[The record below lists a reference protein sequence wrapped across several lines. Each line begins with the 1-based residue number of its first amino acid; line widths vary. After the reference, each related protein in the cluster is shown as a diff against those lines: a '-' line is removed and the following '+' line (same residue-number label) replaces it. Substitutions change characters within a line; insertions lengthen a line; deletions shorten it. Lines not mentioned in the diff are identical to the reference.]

1 MGTALLLQDYISPTE
16 HLEDIHKSLD
26 SIQAHLLQELSYKQS
41 LLIAKDQEISELK
54 AALDAKIALVEE
66 LNTKVLAVERNN
78 EGNKQL
84 NKKLI
89 SEIVR
94 KQQDIEW
101 YKRTFEKRSLLGTL
115 KEKISKKLF

>member
-1 MGTALLLQDYISPTE
+1 MGNALQIQDYISPSDN
-16 HLEDIHKSLD
+16 LEDIRKALEA
-26 SIQAHLLQELSYKQS
+26 IQSQLLKELAYKQS
-41 LLIAKDQEISELK
+41 LLEAKDLEISGLQ
-54 AALDAKIALVEE
+54 AALEVKSNQVEE
-66 LNTKVLAVERNN
+66 LTQRIQAVERNN

-115 KEKISKKLF
+115 KEKLIKKFI